1 MFNLVNSGNACSAL
15 RRGGFHPYVRL
26 GATADAQLADGVR
39 FIALRRGEQ
48 FTTPL
53 PNQQASVL
61 QGRVLVPSGEPPLTP
76 ASTRAMPHALGGA
89 GGGLV
94 AETDSLVAVADSDF
108 LDLVVSWDELA
119 RDAGEVGGLA
129 GERMSRLQHAAP
141 FRRLPLEC
149 VLAALERMTP
159 RRVVAGEEIF
169 RQGDPGDA
177 FYTIWEGKA
186 EVWQTGPYDD
196 LPQLVAVREAGEAFG
211 DEALVTGGTRNA
223 TVRMA
228 SDGQLLV
235 LARADFLALISQ
247 PLIQEV
253 DAAVAKSMLDARWL
267 ALDVRYP
274 EEFEDGHIPG
284 AKLLPLGELRERCN
298 AELSPEQGYV
308 VVCLS
313 GKRSAVGALL
323 LAQRGFRAVT
333 LKDGLREWAFGIE
346 SGAGGAPA

>member
-1 MFNLVNSGNACSAL
+1 MFKLVNSGNACAAL

-26 GATADAQLADGVR
+26 GSTAEAQLADGVR

-48 FTTPL
+48 FTTPV
-53 PNQQASVL
+53 PNQQISVL
-61 QGRVLVPSGEPPLTP
+61 QGRVVAAFSEQPLTP
-76 ASTRAMPHALGGA
+76 ATTRAMPHALGGA
-89 GGGLV
+89 GGTLV

-108 LDLVVSWDELA
+108 LDLIVSWEELA
-119 RDAGEVGGLA
+119 RDAGATGGLI
-129 GERMSRLQHAAP
+129 GERMGRLQHATA

-177 FYTIWEGKA
+177 FYTLWQGRA

-196 LPQLVAVREAGEAFG
+196 VPQLVAVREAGEAVG

-228 SDGQLLV
+228 SDGELLV
-235 LARADFLALISQ
+235 LPRADFLELVSR

-253 DAAVAKSMLDARWL
+253 DAAVAKSMLEARWL

-274 EEFEDGHIPG
+274 EEFEDAHIPG
-284 AKLLPLGELRERCN
+284 AQLLPLGELRERCD
-298 AELSPEQGYV
+298 AELSPGQSYV

-323 LAQRGFRAVT
+323 LAQRGFRAVS
-333 LKDGLREWAFGIE
+333 LKNGLRDWEFGVE
-346 SGAGGAPA
+346 SGAAGAPA

>member
-1 MFNLVNSGNACSAL
+1 MFNLVNSGNACAAL

-53 PNQQASVL
+53 PNQQVSVL
-61 QGRVLVPSGEPPLTP
+61 QGRVLAASGERPLTP
-76 ASTRAMPHALGGA
+76 ASTRATPHELGGA
-89 GGGLV
+89 GGSLV
-94 AETDSLVAVADSDF
+94 AEADSLVAVADSDF
-108 LDLVVSWDELA
+108 FDLVVSWDELA
-119 RDAGEVGGLA
+119 RGAGEMGGLV
-129 GERMSRLQHAAP
+129 GERMSRLQHATA

-169 RQGDPGDA
+169 RQGEPGDA
-177 FYTIWEGKA
+177 FYTLWEGKA

-196 LPQLVAVREAGEAFG
+196 VPQLVAVRGAGEAFG

-228 SDGQLLV
+228 SDGELLV
-235 LARADFLALISQ
+235 LARVDFLALVSR

-253 DAAVAKSMLDARWL
+253 DAAVAKSMLEARWL

-274 EEFEDGHIPG
+274 EEFEDAHIPG

-333 LKDGLREWAFGIE
+333 LKDGLREWEFGVE
-346 SGAGGAPA
+346 PGAAGAPA

>member
-1 MFNLVNSGNACSAL
+1 MFNLVNSGNACAAL

-48 FTTPL
+48 FTTPV
-53 PNQQASVL
+53 PNQQISVL
-61 QGRVLVPSGEPPLTP
+61 QGRVVPASGERPLTP

-89 GGGLV
+89 GGGVV

-119 RDAGEVGGLA
+119 RDAGETGGLV
-129 GERMSRLQHAAP
+129 GERMARLQHAIA

-149 VLAALERMTP
+149 VLAALERMTL

-169 RQGDPGDA
+169 RQGDAGDA
-177 FYTIWEGKA
+177 FYTLWEGKA

-196 LPQLVAVREAGEAFG
+196 VPQLVAVREAGEAFG

-228 SDGQLLV
+228 SNGELLV
-235 LARADFLALISQ
+235 LPRVDFLALVSR

-253 DAAVAKSMLDARWL
+253 DAAVAKSMLEARWL

-274 EEFEDGHIPG
+274 EEFEDAHIPG
-284 AKLLPLGELRERCN
+284 ARLLPLGELRERCD
-298 AELSPEQGYV
+298 AELSPEQSYV

-323 LAQRGFRAVT
+323 LAQRGFRAVS
-333 LKDGLREWAFGIE
+333 LKNGLRDWEFGVE
-346 SGAGGAPA
+346 SGAAEAPA